1 MIDYSLGYPQ
11 QERNSAEHWQ
21 DRMKDECPW
30 TIPWMDSIYQK
41 HCVKDTFVTMSSG
54 YRAHAIYL
62 YAHGESEGDHIQMG
76 GTTVGMCCE
85 GSEVADGITPD
96 FHCAPRWL
104 WPFWISSHLKDPSVV
119 ALTVCSMNGFQN
131 PQVYLGLT
139 CSGKSYPQGWWPE
152 R

>member
-1 MIDYSLGYPQ
+1 MIKRKKRRVQASVTTVLILVALILAGASSYMIDYSLGYPQ

-41 HCVKDTFVTMSSG
+41 HCVRDTFVTMSSG

-76 GTTVGMCCE
+76 GTTVGMCC
-85 GSEVADGITPD
+85 DG
-96 FHCAPRWL
+96 RKWL
-104 WPFWISSHLKDPSVV
+104 MV
-119 ALTVCSMNGFQN
+119 
-131 PQVYLGLT
+131 
-139 CSGKSYPQGWWPE
+139 
-152 R
+152 